1 MNYTKCTGT
10 RMAIEYNENY
20 VQNAKLAC
28 YCPYCCLVEEREP
41 TPYKIIRTED
51 GYIEIFDE
59 SESGI
64 KDKNYE
70 VIPTSNN
77 PHDPWGC
84 NHCNP
89 NEIIHTYSIKNI
101 EYNND
106 DEIIDD
112 EL

>member
-20 VQNAKLAC
+20 LYNAKLAC

-41 TPYKIIRTED
+41 TPYKIIKTED
-51 GYIEIFDE
+51 GYIEIFSE
-59 SESGI
+59 SESKI
-64 KDKNYE
+64 KDKKYE
-70 VIPTSNN
+70 EIPSSNN
-77 PHDPWGC
+77 PYDPWGSD
-84 NHCNP
+84 HCNP
-89 NEIIHTYSIKNI
+89 NEIHTYTIKNI

-106 DEIIDD
+106 DEIIDN